1 MWLLV
6 AAPTVSRVLPAL
18 ASMDMGAHAG
28 DGAGM
33 DHAAMPGMD
42 AMPGMADMP
51 GMVHMTGMPGMP
63 DMPGDPAQHMD
74 QCGYCV
80 MLAHTPLLS
89 GAVVALLLA
98 APLPAVAPVA
108 RTSVAWRAQP
118 LLSADPR
125 GPPSIDLG

>member
-6 AAPTVSRVLPAL
+6 AAPTVSRVLPAV
-18 ASMDMGAHAG
+18 ASMDMAVHTEHHT
-28 DGAGM
+28 GM
-33 DHAAMPGMD
+33 DHAAMPGMGD
-42 AMPGMADMP
+42 MSGMADMP
-51 GMVHMTGMPGMP
+51 GMVHMAAMPGTP

-108 RTSVAWRAQP
+108 RTSVAWHAQP
-118 LLSADPR
+118 VLSANPR